1 METMLTKRQKRITRQ
16 VRISAD
22 IHKEIRK
29 LAIDK
34 ELTVSKLIDEILLE
48 NSELNSLLVSRTNEE
63 KNSNKKI
70 RKVIKNKNKQTTE
83 EFNKISF

>member
-1 METMLTKRQKRITRQ
+1 MEKMLTKRQKRITRQ

-22 IHKEIRK
+22 IHREIRK

-34 ELTVSKLIDEILLE
+34 GLTVSKLVDEILLE
-48 NSELNSLLVSRTNEE
+48 NSELNSLLISRSNEE
-63 KNSNKKI
+63 KNRNKKI
-70 RKVIKNKNKQTTE
+70 RKVIKKKDKQITE

>member
-1 METMLTKRQKRITRQ
+1 MEKMLTKRQKRITRQ
-16 VRISAD
+16 VRISTY

-34 ELTVSKLIDEILLE
+34 GLTVSKLIDEILLE
-48 NSELNSLLVSRTNEE
+48 NSELYNLLSFRVNKE
-63 KNSNKKI
+63 KNLNKKI
-70 RKVIKNKNKQTTE
+70 RKVIKKKDTQTTE

>member
-1 METMLTKRQKRITRQ
+1 MLTKRQKRITRQ